1 MPSRNPAAKMRIGV
15 RIGGKGS
22 GGVVASLAG
31 GAASRFHEFPMVH
44 TFQLIVKT
52 PYSYYD

>member
-22 GGVVASLAG
+22 GGGLASLAG
-31 GAASRFHEFPMVH
+31 GAVSRFNEFPLVH

-52 PYSYYD
+52 PY